1 MPSRIRPL
9 GLNPVGRLV
18 STRRTDLQIPRDRLP
33 FKHRVQHLES
43 TAKTWRA
50 LHLLRLDGSDEIL
63 AILGLELGEL
73 EALADGELS
82 ADEVLERARSRQP
95 DASALGG

>member
-18 STRRTDLQIPRDRLP
+18 STRRTDLQLARDRLP
-33 FKHRVQHLES
+33 YKHRVQHLES

-50 LHLLRLDGSDEIL
+50 LHLLRLEGSEEIL
-63 AILGLELGEL
+63 DILGLEIEEL
-73 EALADGELS
+73 EALADETMS
-82 ADEVLERARSRQP
+82 EEEILERARERRP
-95 DASALGG
+95 EPSADL

>member
-18 STRRTDLQIPRDRLP
+18 STRRTDLQLSRDRLP

-50 LHLLRLDGSDEIL
+50 LHLLQLEGSSEIL
-63 AILGLELGEL
+63 DILGLEIGEL
-73 EALADGELS
+73 QALADGEMT
-82 ADEVLERARSRQP
+82 ADEVLERARERRPAPP
-95 DASALGG
+95 DEG